1 MFQSSVIQPA
11 RATKIGASQRSL
23 HNDISTKQSSRIPL
37 KDGNSQNNV
46 EGSKVRSIL
55 SSKETL
61 KPAIIRT
68 ATPSNPLFCEEY
80 STEIKIYLRSAEEEL
95 WSSNQIFENQTNLTP
110 KMRATLIDWLV
121 DVQKRKKLHTD
132 TLFYAVHYIDRYLM
146 ERDIDKSKFQLLGS
160 AALLIAS
167 KTEEIYPISCESLV
181 HLAGKSFSVNA
192 LCRMESSLFTTID
205 YNTTP
210 IVASHF
216 LKRYLLKAGGS
227 SKFTLF
233 AYYVNET
240 LLLDSDFIEY
250 KPSMTAAAVILF
262 AMAIINDAPELTP
275 ELQDEMQYS
284 FAELRPLIS
293 KVHLSVLSSATSR
306 FQAIRKKYATADN
319 EYVSAIEIPKNLR
332 I

>member
-1 MFQSSVIQPA
+1 MFKNTVIQPA
-11 RATKIGASQRSL
+11 RATKIGNGQRSMF
-23 HNDISTKQSSRIPL
+23 NDITAKQSGRIPL
-37 KDGNSQNNV
+37 NSQQNLV
-46 EGSKVRSIL
+46 DGTKVRSVL

-61 KPAIIRT
+61 KPAIIR
-68 ATPSNPLFCEEY
+68 AAKPSNPLFCEEY
-80 STEIKIYLRSAEEEL
+80 TKEINSYLRSAEEEL
-95 WSSNQIFENQTNLTP
+95 WSSAQIFENQTNLTP

-210 IVASHF
+210 VVASHF
-216 LKRYLLKAGGS
+216 LKRYLLRAGGS

-233 AYYVNET
+233 SYYVNET

-250 KPSMTAAAVILF
+250 KPSMIAAAVIIF
-262 AMAIINDAPELTP
+262 AMAVISDAPEFTA
-275 ELQDEMQYS
+275 ELQDEIGYS
-284 FAELRPLIS
+284 VAELRPLVA
-293 KVHLSVLSSATSR
+293 KVHLSVLSTATSR

-319 EYVSAIEIPKNLR
+319 EYVSAIEIPKN
-332 I
+332 IHI